1 MRADFSVIM
10 DPHSSLEAFI
20 GDESVVLR
28 PVDGSESLSIDLK
41 NGSVQLIKSPISM
54 PAGVKSETIL
64 ALLGVVKLFK
74 GG

>member
-1 MRADFSVIM
+1 M